1 MEFVND
7 FWSFSL
13 LPLFSAGLFRPGYLQ
28 MDDYKKLFSNIG
40 SKNEY
45 IKIAVLLIF
54 VIFILS
60 SILGKRATFFIG
72 VIALL
77 FACFG
82 IAYKLKR
89 ITSDRTSEDKEH

>member
-1 MEFVND
+1 MGCAKHV
-7 FWSFSL
+7 WSL
-13 LPLFSAGLFRPGYLQ
+13 D
-28 MDDYKKLFSNIG
+28 MDEYKKLFSNIG

-60 SILGKRATFFIG
+60 SVLGKNATIIIG

-77 FACFG
+77 FACMG
-82 IAYKLKR
+82 IVYKLKR
-89 ITSDRTSEDKEH
+89 IIFDHTNEDKEH

>member
-1 MEFVND
+1 
-7 FWSFSL
+7 
-13 LPLFSAGLFRPGYLQ
+13 
-28 MDDYKKLFSNIG
+28 MDEYKKLFSNIG

-60 SILGKRATFFIG
+60 SILGKKATILIG

-77 FACFG
+77 FAFLG
-82 IAYKLKR
+82 LAYKMKG
-89 ITSDRTSEDKEH
+89 ISSGRTNEDEEH

>member
-1 MEFVND
+1 
-7 FWSFSL
+7 
-13 LPLFSAGLFRPGYLQ
+13 

-45 IKIAVLLIF
+45 IKIAVWLIF

-60 SILGKRATFFIG
+60 AILGKRATILIG

-77 FACFG
+77 VACLG
-82 IAYKLKR
+82 IVYKLKR
-89 ITSDRTSEDKEH
+89 ITSDHTNEDKEH

>member
-1 MEFVND
+1 MTRPWAYWQRCAKPV
-7 FWSFSL
+7 WSL
-13 LPLFSAGLFRPGYLQ
+13 D
-28 MDDYKKLFSNIG
+28 MDEYKKLFSNIG

-60 SILGKRATFFIG
+60 SILGKMATILIG

-77 FACFG
+77 FACLG
-82 IAYKLKR
+82 IVYKLKR
-89 ITSDRTSEDKEH
+89 ITSDHTNEDKEH

>member
-1 MEFVND
+1 
-7 FWSFSL
+7 
-13 LPLFSAGLFRPGYLQ
+13 
-28 MDDYKKLFSNIG
+28 MDEYKKLFSNIG

-60 SILGKRATFFIG
+60 SILGKKATILIG

-77 FACFG
+77 FALLGVAHKMKG
-82 IAYKLKR
+82 ISSGHTR
-89 ITSDRTSEDKEH
+89 EDEEH

>member
-1 MEFVND
+1 
-7 FWSFSL
+7 
-13 LPLFSAGLFRPGYLQ
+13 
-28 MDDYKKLFSNIG
+28 MDEYRKLFSNIG

-60 SILGKRATFFIG
+60 AILGKRTTILIG

-77 FACFG
+77 FACLG
-82 IAYKLKR
+82 IVYKLKR
-89 ITSDRTSEDKEH
+89 IASDHTNEDKDH